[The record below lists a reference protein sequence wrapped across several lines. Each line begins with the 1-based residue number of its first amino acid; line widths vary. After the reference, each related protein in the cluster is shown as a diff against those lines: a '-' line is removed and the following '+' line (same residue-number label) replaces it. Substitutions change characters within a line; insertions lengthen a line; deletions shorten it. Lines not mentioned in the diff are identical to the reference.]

1 MELVVRASVIFLFL
15 WLLTRALGRR
25 ELTELTAFELV
36 VMIVMGDMVQQAVT
50 QEDTSLV
57 GGMLAVGTIG
67 LWVLALSWITYR
79 FKRTRPALEGH
90 AVIVVR
96 DGEPL
101 LDVLRVERV
110 ALDEVVAEARNQG
123 IDDLAQV
130 RYAILESD
138 GKFSFLKKDGG
149 RPQSEQ
155 ERQAS

>member
-67 LWVLALSWITYR
+67 LWVR
-79 FKRTRPALEGH
+79 R
-90 AVIVVR
+90 
-96 DGEPL
+96 
-101 LDVLRVERV
+101 
-110 ALDEVVAEARNQG
+110 AR
-123 IDDLAQV
+123 
-130 RYAILESD
+130 R
-138 GKFSFLKKDGG
+138 KK
-149 RPQSEQ
+149 PVPNWPSE
-155 ERQAS
+155 